1 VNTSSAAH
9 ELAVMAEQI
18 TARGVHGVIA
28 AAAPQAA
35 QAGGAALRDG
45 GNAYDAVVAA
55 ALAETVLLP
64 PKCGFGGD
72 LIAIVIPGF
81 GAEPE
86 ALIAVGGAAAGH
98 ADVARAGRWR
108 DVGPDAVG
116 PPAAAAGYTAL
127 ADRGLLERE
136 RLASPAI
143 ALAVDGFAW
152 ADVCTRLSRM
162 AADLVAEMN
171 PEGCV
176 YYPGGE
182 PIAPGTIVRLPGFAE
197 LLREWVERGA
207 TLLDGP
213 VGDAIAREVAARG
226 GALTADDFEL
236 ATADWMACA
245 ATSAGGRRLWAT
257 PAPTHGP
264 GLLSAIADYA
274 STADESVAGVHR
286 AVMAAIARQRRELG
300 DPGGTSMVSAA
311 DASGT
316 VVIVVHSNSYPRF
329 GSGIVVPD
337 YALTLANRAGRGFTP
352 EPGHTNYPE
361 RGRRPATTLHAWAV
375 SDTNGEPRWVGATPG
390 GVNQLPWNAQ
400 TLARLLAGEERPGML
415 VAGPLWEWIPDGDGL
430 RVEAGFAAEDVEG
443 LRAQASRVVN
453 APRWGCKSAH
463 QVVRVPSPGEAWE
476 AAADPR
482 TVGLA
487 LGV

>member
-1 VNTSSAAH
+1 LTKLPH
-9 ELAVMAEQI
+9 ELAVMAEQV
-18 TARGVHGVIA
+18 TARGVHGVVA
-28 AAAPQAA
+28 AAAPPAA
-35 QAGGAALRDG
+35 QAGAVALREG
-45 GNAYDAVVAA
+45 GNAYDAAVAA

-98 ADVARAGRWR
+98 AAVARAGRWR
-108 DVGPDAVG
+108 DVGPDSVG

-127 ADRGLLERE
+127 SDRGRLTRE
-136 RLASPAI
+136 RLAAPAV
-143 ALAVDGFAW
+143 ALATDGFAW

-162 AADLVAEMN
+162 AAGLVAEMN
-171 PEGCV
+171 PDGCV
-176 YYPGGE
+176 YYPGGA
-182 PIAPGTIVRLPGFAE
+182 PIAPGTIVRLPGLADVLAEWVDRGAE
-197 LLREWVERGA
+197 LLA
-207 TLLDGP
+207 GP
-213 VGDAIAREVAARG
+213 VGSAIVRAVKARG
-226 GALTADDFEL
+226 GAVRETDFGF
-236 ATADWMACA
+236 ATAEWMPCA
-245 ATSAGGRRLWAT
+245 KTVARSRTLWAT

-274 STADESVAGVHR
+274 SESDSIAAVHR
-286 AVMAAIARQRRELG
+286 AVIAAIERQRRQLG

-311 DASGT
+311 DADGT
-316 VVIVVHSNSYPRF
+316 VVVVVHSNSYPRF
-329 GSGIVVPD
+329 GSGIVVPE
-337 YALTLANRAGRGFTP
+337 YSLTLANRAGRGFTP
-352 EPGHTNYPE
+352 EEGHANFPE
-361 RGRRPATTLHAWAV
+361 PGRRPATTLHAWVA
-375 SDTNGEPRWVGATPG
+375 SDDSGTPRWAGATPG

-400 TLARLLAGEERPGML
+400 TLARLLAGEQRPGVL
-415 VAGPLWEWIPDGDGL
+415 VAGPLWEWIPEDAI
-430 RVEAGFAAEDVEG
+430 RIEAGFAPEDVDALG
-443 LRAQASRVVN
+443 RQAARVVD

-463 QVVRVPSPGEAWE
+463 QVVRVPNQGEPWE

>member
-1 VNTSSAAH
+1 MSGGATAH
-9 ELAVMAEQI
+9 ELAVMAEQV
-18 TARGVHGVIA
+18 TARGVHGVVA

-35 QAGGAALRDG
+35 QAGAAALRDG
-45 GNAYDAVVAA
+45 GNAYDAAVAA

-81 GAEPE
+81 GVEPQ

-108 DVGPDAVG
+108 DVGPDSVG
-116 PPAAAAGYTAL
+116 PPAAAAGYAAL
-127 ADRGLLERE
+127 ADRGRLERE
-136 RLASPAI
+136 RLATPAI
-143 ALAVDGFAW
+143 ALALDGFAW
-152 ADVCTRLSRM
+152 AEVCTRLSRL

-171 PEGCV
+171 PGGCV

-182 PIAPGTIVRLPGFAE
+182 PIAPGTVVRLPGLADV
-197 LLREWVERGA
+197 LREWVGRGA
-207 TLLDGP
+207 ALLEGP
-213 VGDAIAREVAARG
+213 VGAAIAREIGARG
-226 GALTADDFEL
+226 GALTTEDFVL
-236 ATADWMACA
+236 ATADWMPCVQA
-245 ATSAGGRRLWAT
+245 APGDRTLWAT

-264 GLLSAIADYA
+264 GLLSAIVDYVA
-274 STADESVAGVHR
+274 GGDESVAGVHR
-286 AVMAAIARQRRELG
+286 AVMAAIERQRRELG

-311 DASGT
+311 DAGGT
-316 VVIVVHSNSYPRF
+316 VVVVVHSNSYPRF
-329 GSGIVVPD
+329 GSGIVVPE

-352 EPGHTNYPE
+352 EPGHANFPE

-375 SDTNGEPRWVGATPG
+375 SDNGGAPKWAGATPG

-415 VAGPLWEWIPDGDGL
+415 VAGALWEWIADDDGL
-430 RVEAGFAAEDVEG
+430 RVETGFAAEDVEA
-443 LRAQASRVVN
+443 LRAQTSRVVS
-453 APRWGCKSAH
+453 APRWGCKSAQ
-463 QVVRVPSPGEAWE
+463 QVVRVPLPGEAWE

-487 LGV
+487 LGI